1 MLRSKRIV
9 CFYEYYQNSY
19 RYLVENN
26 FPSLKEFLPFYAMGP
41 LRFNI
46 CFYRDDEFGGGVEVT
61 WEPAVDIRESKPYI
75 VQIPKRK
82 NRHDTIQGEKD
93 YKKTNE
99 ALSKLG
105 RKSLPFFSSSNSA
118 LRGCLDVR
126 S

>member
-1 MLRSKRIV
+1 M
-9 CFYEYYQNSY
+9 
-19 RYLVENN
+19 
-26 FPSLKEFLPFYAMGP
+26 
-41 LRFNI
+41 RFNI

-118 LRGCLDVR
+118 LRGCLAYALDRGIAIPIVLEKTMR
-126 S
+126 SSKLVT